1 MRRRRDRRSRFGPN
15 ADDVLDLLEQLDRLS
30 TADVLGLAAAGAALT
45 GERGPGEPADTRPDP
60 RLVAAR
66 RRVRTLAETHGRLAA
81 LRSVG
86 DEIADW
92 AASLVHWFPAGIAGG
107 SEARSEIP
115 PRLAALPVV
124 LDAAYATVMED
135 LLTEEEAD
143 LLCAAWDEGVPDAGD
158 DAGDDAGPDDG
169 AGPEGGVEL
178 DAGES
183 TPAED
188 APAEDTPTERETG
201 SS

>member
-60 RLVAAR
+60 RLAAAR
-66 RRVRTLAETHGRLAA
+66 RRMRTLAETHGRLAA
-81 LRSVG
+81 LRAVG

-143 LLCAAWDEGVPDAGD
+143 LLCAAWDEVVPDAGD
-158 DAGDDAGPDDG
+158 DAG
-169 AGPEGGVEL
+169 PEGGVEL
-178 DAGES
+178 AAGES

-188 APAEDTPTERETG
+188 TLAEDTPTERETG